1 MKRRRGNGKAIKIEL
16 NFAGD
21 PDIIFIIQSDQS
33 QWFKMEVEKI
43 DFVVELLPYHLE
55 PDKIPKGVKKVIYNF
70 NQETARWKINI
81 AYTNDEVF
89 VNSEKGWKL
98 TT

>member
-16 NFAGD
+16 KFAGD
-21 PDIIFIIQSDQS
+21 PDIIFMIQSDQS

-55 PDKIPKGVKKVIYNF
+55 PDKIPKGIKKVIYNF
-70 NQETARWKINI
+70 DQTTARWRLNT
-81 AYTNDEVF
+81 AYADNKMF
-89 VNSEKGWKL
+89 VNSGKGWKL